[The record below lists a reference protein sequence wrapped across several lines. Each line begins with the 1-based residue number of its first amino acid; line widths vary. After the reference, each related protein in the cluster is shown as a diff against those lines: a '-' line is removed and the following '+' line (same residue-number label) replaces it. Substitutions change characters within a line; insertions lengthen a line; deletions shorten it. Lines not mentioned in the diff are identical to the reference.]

1 MTKGTVLDFKTSTS
15 KYTIQYTNGTTAS
28 LTKTKLM
35 KVLLPVVNE
44 GAPPELAAQES
55 VLRTEGVDQSESWQC
70 MQPPPDAA
78 EQVQEQLRAETTKR
92 NTK

>member
-55 VLRTEGVDQSESWQC
+55 VLRTEGVNQ
-70 MQPPPDAA
+70 
-78 EQVQEQLRAETTKR
+78 
-92 NTK
+92 